1 MNSQKQKPPTDKPIK
16 IVVNPTMR
24 ILVEHKKMFML
35 ESGYPT
41 SNAKIYLE
49 IDYVNGNSR
58 ILTENQQKDF
68 KFLGKELDKW
78 KNVISLINHAI
89 EFAEGEL
96 K

>member
-1 MNSQKQKPPTDKPIK
+1 MNKKQNPPKCKPIK

-35 ESGYPT
+35 KSGYPI

-49 IDYVNGNSR
+49 IDYVNGNSK
-58 ILTENQQKDF
+58 ILTENQQEDF
-68 KFLGKELDKW
+68 KFLGKRLDKW